1 LGRLERPGDRLAGAF
16 EALTKRSLRREGGL
30 EVAALELGLGAG
42 RVVPGAR
49 HIVLA
54 GWLARLVAGRV
65 LELGAE
71 LADSFRDPPREFLE
85 LALAG
90 GGLSRP
96 AGGLEGALAP
106 LVRSSGT
113 RAGRVGRA

>member
-1 LGRLERPGDRLAGAF
+1 
-16 EALTKRSLRREGGL
+16 
-30 EVAALELGLGAG
+30 
-42 RVVPGAR
+42 
-49 HIVLA
+49 
-54 GWLARLVAGRV
+54 WLARLVAGRV

-113 RAGRVGRA
+113 RAGRVGRARVGRRLPASRSGPIALRARVAARVPVASLAGRGRILVAGALAFRVAARP